1 MRIARITNRF
11 HLKSGCIHFR
21 SSQSS
26 WSEGETP
33 RGHPRLDTQ
42 EGRDT
47 GGKVNSANCGPEPV
61 CISYKDGAESR
72 VAGCWS
78 CKQEV
83 KFSTR
88 EPGQEVF
95 STRHNLSFPI
105 TPFAL
110 LLFTV
115 KTLCLQTCRHNGQHF
130 SPWHVGYEQVSVR
143 SPGAISCI

>member
-1 MRIARITNRF
+1 MRITKITNLF
-11 HLKSGCIHFR
+11 HLKSNTIYFKSSR
-21 SSQSS
+21 SK
-26 WSEGETP
+26 GETP
-33 RGHPRLDTQ
+33 CSHPQLDTQ

-47 GGKVNSANCGPEPV
+47 RGKVNSANYGPQPV
-61 CISYKDGAESR
+61 CISYEEGAESR

-83 KFSTR
+83 KLSTR

-110 LLFTV
+110 LPFTV
-115 KTLCLQTCRHNGQHF
+115 KTLCLQICRHNGQHF
-130 SPWHVGYEQVSVR
+130 SPWNVGYEQVSVH
-143 SPGAISCI
+143 SPSAIFCI